1 MKELRIAAYDREAS
15 PDDLPDSVRAVS
27 ALRFGLFP
35 EGVALFRFS
44 AQGNKDFLKNLRAA
58 KKALTVAFTVE
69 KTSSGESWRVK
80 TGGCFVRMDTAHH
93 AALMSALAQASDQG
107 VPSTLID
114 GFCAAESWLQAATEI
129 DANKLVKAEK

>member
-44 AQGNKDFLKNLRAA
+44 GDKNFVRDLRQA
-58 KKALTVAFTVE
+58 KKALSTAFTVE
-69 KTSSGESWRVK
+69 KTGSGESWRVK
-80 TGGCFVRMDTAHH
+80 AGGCFVRMDNSHH
-93 AALMSALAQASDQG
+93 AALVNALNQSFQQG
-107 VPSTLID
+107 IPSTLMD
-114 GFCAAESWLQAATEI
+114 GLDSAVDWLGSATEI
-129 DANKLVKAEK
+129 DPNKPAKGKGE